1 MIRKISERSIDPRS
15 LAAGASETWG
25 KEKEERRVLW
35 EKNSCLAQREAW
47 WLGGDCGLESR
58 EASYRRLDEALL
70 RKIYSIVPAQ

>member
-1 MIRKISERSIDPRS
+1 MIWDN
-15 LAAGASETWG
+15 
-25 KEKEERRVLW
+25 
-35 EKNSCLAQREAW
+35 NSCLAQREAW

>member
-1 MIRKISERSIDPRS
+1 V
-15 LAAGASETWG
+15 GARGGWLWSWAKE

-35 EKNSCLAQREAW
+35 DKNSCLAQREAW